1 MIKLPLLLAVV
12 LSVPAAAQSDASF
25 AAALGTLPSGLAVM
39 AQLKTAPQAP
49 APAQVQGPTAP
60 AALWAKVFKN
70 AADYGEISRP
80 DGWKLISYSLEE
92 KLVIRPNMHEQT
104 YSMDFL
110 ALPDGNDRVRPGAAL
125 FTVMEAVYKPAT
137 KQATRQS
144 WVFETNGNGRL
155 TSAKRYLSTYTE
167 TADGKVAKT
176 DAPVETLALDDELT
190 GEMYTAMLEFWGR

>member
-1 MIKLPLLLAVV
+1 MIKLPILLAVV

-25 AAALGTLPSGLAVM
+25 AAALGALPPGLVVT
-39 AQLKTAPQAP
+39 AQMKTASQ

-60 AALWAKVFKN
+60 AALWAKVFAN
-70 AADYGEISRP
+70 AAAYGEITQP
-80 DGWKLISYSLEE
+80 DGSKLISYSLEE
-92 KLVIRPNMHEQT
+92 KLVFKPNMHEQT

-110 ALPDGNDRVRPGAAL
+110 ALPAENDRVRPGAAL

-190 GEMYTAMLEFWGR
+190 GEMYTAMLEFWAR